1 MLHIKK
7 IKTWYG
13 VRYAVVEAF
22 TSYTTTADKKTVK
35 TVADY
40 PVEYKTANGLAVAVF
55 PNTKEGLEKAREV
68 RKMFTNTK
76 K

>member
-13 VRYAVVEAF
+13 VRYAVVEPF
-22 TSYTTTADKKTVK
+22 TSYTVVEKKTIK

-40 PVEYKTANGLAVAVF
+40 PIEYKTSNGLAVAVF
-55 PNTKEGLEKAREV
+55 PLTEEGLAKAKEV
-68 RKMFTNTK
+68 RNLFK
-76 K
+76 KS

>member
-13 VRYAVVEAF
+13 VRYAVVEPF

-35 TVADY
+35 VVADY

-55 PNTKEGLEKAREV
+55 PLTAEGLAKAKEV
-68 RKMFTNTK
+68 RNLFK
-76 K
+76 KS

>member
-13 VRYAVVEAF
+13 VRYAVVEPF
-22 TSYTTTADKKTVK
+22 TSHTVVDKRTITTT
-35 TVADY
+35 ADY

-55 PNTKEGLEKAREV
+55 PLTAEGLAKAKEV
-68 RKMFTNTK
+68 QKLFK